1 MLSVNILGVLQ
12 RLGNRNKKEN
22 VWVMV
27 VVGRVSFYFILLY
40 FICLFLTVR
49 DCNLGLRGEE
59 KFPQTQR
66 SLKISVGQ
74 YIDLD
79 IIHTHTHI

>member
-1 MLSVNILGVLQ
+1 MGDGGGGKGKFL
-12 RLGNRNKKEN
+12 
-22 VWVMV
+22 
-27 VVGRVSFYFILLY
+27 FY

-66 SLKISVGQ
+66 SRKYNVEEMEEGNSSCSRI
-74 YIDLD
+74 
-79 IIHTHTHI
+79 

>member
-1 MLSVNILGVLQ
+1 MGDGGGGKGKFL
-12 RLGNRNKKEN
+12 
-22 VWVMV
+22 
-27 VVGRVSFYFILLY
+27 FY

-66 SLKISVGQ
+66 SRKYNVEEMEEGNSSCPRI
-74 YIDLD
+74 
-79 IIHTHTHI
+79 

>member
-1 MLSVNILGVLQ
+1 MGDGGGGKGKFL
-12 RLGNRNKKEN
+12 
-22 VWVMV
+22 
-27 VVGRVSFYFILLY
+27 FY

-66 SLKISVGQ
+66 SRKFIMWKRWRREIQAAPEFKLSEVPKSPRVGN
-74 YIDLD
+74 L
-79 IIHTHTHI
+79 IIIESLASFRV